1 MRESSVKIILD
12 LSATK
17 VSTYIPTCI
26 PNGQP
31 LIVILPQN
39 SWAYVVYHY
48 SDANNSA
55 ILSSHHNNVSQGNHD
70 NQTGITSSG
79 VPLID
84 DPVYTTS
91 QIVTVKY
98 IRCSIPEL

>member
-17 VSTYIPTCI
+17 VSTYKPICI
-26 PNGQP
+26 PNGQS
-31 LIVILPQN
+31 LIVPMPQN
-39 SWAYVVYHY
+39 SWAYVVYRY
-48 SDANNSA
+48 SDANSSA
-55 ILSSHHNNVSQGNHD
+55 ILGSHHNNVSQD
-70 NQTGITSSG
+70 NYDDQTGTTSSG

-84 DPVYTTS
+84 DPVYMTS

-98 IRCSIPEL
+98 IRCSNPGL